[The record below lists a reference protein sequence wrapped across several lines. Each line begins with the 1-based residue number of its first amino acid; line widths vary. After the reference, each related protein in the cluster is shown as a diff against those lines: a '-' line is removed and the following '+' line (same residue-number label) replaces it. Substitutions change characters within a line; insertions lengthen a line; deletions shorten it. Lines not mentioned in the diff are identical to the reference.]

1 MSTPWICNTC
11 GTQYAASD
19 APPAACPVCEDDRQY
34 VDWAGQRWVTHAELQ
49 QKYTL
54 QLGDDDGVFG
64 IDMPGFAIPQRAML
78 LPTDAG
84 NLLMEVL
91 PMVNDEAV
99 GALKARGGV
108 DRIVISHP
116 HFYASMVE
124 WSEAL
129 GGVPILLHAA
139 DKSWVRRPSA
149 RLQFWEGDTLQLSDD
164 VTLINVAGHF
174 PGSTALHWRTGPRGR
189 GALFPGDA
197 PHVGMDRK
205 QVAFMHSVPN
215 FMPMKASA
223 VQRMRALL
231 SRFDYADV
239 HGFSRGRNIIGNG
252 RAVIDASFDRF
263 LRQVAA

>member
-1 MSTPWICNTC
+1 
-11 GTQYAASD
+11 
-19 APPAACPVCEDDRQY
+19 
-34 VDWAGQRWVTHAELQ
+34 
-49 QKYTL
+49 L

-129 GGVPILLHAA
+129 GGVPICCTPQTKAGCAA
-139 DKSWVRRPSA
+139 P
-149 RLQFWEGDTLQLSDD
+149 
-164 VTLINVAGHF
+164 
-174 PGSTALHWRTGPRGR
+174 PRACNSGKATR
-189 GALFPGDA
+189 C
-197 PHVGMDRK
+197 
-205 QVAFMHSVPN
+205 N
-215 FMPMKASA
+215 CPMT
-223 VQRMRALL
+223 
-231 SRFDYADV
+231 SR
-239 HGFSRGRNIIGNG
+239 
-252 RAVIDASFDRF
+252 
-263 LRQVAA
+263 

>member
-19 APPAACPVCEDDRQY
+19 APPASCPVCEDDRQY

-91 PMVNDEAV
+91 PMVNNEAV

-164 VTLINVAGHF
+164 VTLIILDVAEKV
-174 PGSTALHWRTGPRGR
+174 
-189 GALFPGDA
+189 GDA
-197 PHVGMDRK
+197 NSVRAALTRQCKAPDLPTLLGSSRRAEHDEI
-205 QVAFMHSVPN
+205 VAVARGGPVSV
-215 FMPMKASA
+215 
-223 VQRMRALL
+223 
-231 SRFDYADV
+231 
-239 HGFSRGRNIIGNG
+239 RGG
-252 RAVIDASFDRF
+252 
-263 LRQVAA
+263 